1 VETLRDRLAE
11 NAPAR
16 VLAALGLGLLLVGMA
31 AVVLAARGSQDDGQ
45 APAAQG
51 AGQTAGAGAAR
62 PSRPPQPALR
72 AVALTPVRAF
82 DPEGDGSENDEL
94 AAAAA
99 DRDPTSSWRTERYS
113 SFFKDGVGLV
123 LDARRPQQ
131 LARVVVSTDTPGFV
145 AEIRVGASPEG
156 PFRLVSAGRTVAGRT
171 VFALRRAHSR
181 YVLVWITELP
191 GGTAAQITEVRAVAR
206 QR

>member
-1 VETLRDRLAE
+1 VAE

-16 VLAALGLGLLLVGMA
+16 VLAALGLGLLFVGMA
-31 AVVLAARGSQDDGQ
+31 GVVLAARGSQSDGQ
-45 APAAQG
+45 APSAQAPGPAAG
-51 AGQTAGAGAAR
+51 PATAR
-62 PSRPPQPALR
+62 PSRPAQPTLR
-72 AVALTPVRAF
+72 AVALTPVGAF

-99 DRDPTSSWRTERYS
+99 DRDPTTSWRTERYS

-123 LDARRPQQ
+123 LDARRP
-131 LARVVVSTDTPGFV
+131 LRFARVVVSTDTPGFV
-145 AEIRVGASPEG
+145 AEIRVGASQAG
-156 PFRLVSAGRTVAGRT
+156 PFRPVSAGRTVAGRT
-171 VFALRRAHSR
+171 VFALSRTRAR

-191 GGTAAQITEVRAVAR
+191 DGTAAHITEVRAVAR